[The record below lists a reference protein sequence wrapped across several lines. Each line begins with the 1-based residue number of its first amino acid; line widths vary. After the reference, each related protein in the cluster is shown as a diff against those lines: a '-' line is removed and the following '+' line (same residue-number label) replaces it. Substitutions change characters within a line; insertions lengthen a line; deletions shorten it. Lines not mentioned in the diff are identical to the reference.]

1 MSGENLGLIELILS
15 FSLVLIFA
23 AWQLISL
30 RRDNKK
36 AEEEKRAKLAG
47 ETTAASQA
55 KAE

>member
-1 MSGENLGLIELILS
+1 VSGQNLGLIELILS

-36 AEEEKRAKLAG
+36 AAEEKRAK
-47 ETTAASQA
+47 AAAEA
-55 KAE
+55 KSTSHAE